1 MAKIIIL
8 GSNFA
13 GSTAAFELR
22 RKLDKQHEVVVVSP
36 SENFLYVPSLIWLP
50 FGRRKL
56 SDISFSLASKFKEKN
71 IAFIKDG
78 AEKIVPQD
86 NVVITTSGKELK
98 YDYLVVASGA
108 SLVYDTISGL
118 KPEEGNIN
126 CIVTPPLAEKTFER
140 FNELV
145 KNPGPVVVGAT
156 QGASCMGAAY
166 EYLFNM
172 EKELRKKGIR
182 EKVELTWITPE
193 PFLGHFGIGGVFSG
207 EWMLKVFMKMFHINY
222 VVNASIKTIEKNRIL
237 LDDGTELPYKMS
249 MLIPPFRGQSFVFN
263 SQNLGDEKGFI
274 PCDDSY
280 QHVQFKNI
288 YAAGLAVQVK
298 PPFTNLKVPFGVP
311 KTGFPTDVQGK
322 IVANNI
328 VKDITGKGATK
339 KLAFGKIAG
348 ICIMDAGDKEVLIL
362 TNHLFK
368 PRQFEIMVPNVF
380 KNIGKL
386 MLEKYML
393 FKNRLGLSYLP

>member
-288 YAAGLAVQVK
+288 YA
-298 PPFTNLKVPFGVP
+298 
-311 KTGFPTDVQGK
+311 
-322 IVANNI
+322 
-328 VKDITGKGATK
+328 
-339 KLAFGKIAG
+339 
-348 ICIMDAGDKEVLIL
+348 
-362 TNHLFK
+362 
-368 PRQFEIMVPNVF
+368 
-380 KNIGKL
+380 
-386 MLEKYML
+386 
-393 FKNRLGLSYLP
+393 